1 MTFDIDSDANGKMVI
16 AGIDVAKLS
25 ESDEADPETTTSSRD
40 EPLGLSIR
48 LQQFQLSNLK
58 VCYRAL
64 PAHDY
69 CNRFERLDWD
79 GLLSLDLAGLAE
91 PALPLQAEGNLT
103 LTEVRLHNNR
113 LDRDLLGF
121 KNFSI
126 EDLRIDTLDV
136 ISIESILLEQLVL
149 LERSADASIPQ
160 VTKLEKLQVIK
171 LKLDALRSLN
181 ISEIN
186 LHEHEA
192 LLVTRADKQ
201 MEINEW
207 LIDSASSEKASDSD
221 KKAGQPSE
229 PFEFAIGKLS
239 YQTGK
244 SLQYQDISSDLSLA
258 IDVNTIE
265 LVLQDLDSKNPDQD
279 SKVSFSAKYGENGLI
294 SLEGTAKP
302 LMEKQSFNLAGRIE
316 AMDLRSLSVFTQ
328 EAIGHTIKT
337 GQLDADIKL
346 VANDNI
352 LDSQVDITLQHFDI
366 EAASA
371 EDQDKI
377 DAQLG
382 FPLNTSLSLI
392 KDKNNRISLSNSI
405 TGDLDSPEFDLNTI
419 FVRTITTALTETILS
434 FYTGFGLISLDD
446 GKLSLGASLKFKPV
460 AFDNGSDDM
469 TEAGTASLEK
479 MAELMNERPN
489 LHVTLCAF
497 TNTGDRKK
505 VLART
510 ARTPIEK
517 LKLDKRQMARL
528 QKLSEKREA
537 KVRDFLVER
546 KIAPSRLVDCLAR
559 HEEGEGL
566 AGVDIS
572 I

>member
-1 MTFDIDSDANGKMVI
+1 VITLLILIVGLRLSLLPLAEMGVNNWFEQQGIESSIENMTLDVSDAKFSISGLKGRANGSQVLSLDNVAIEWSWPALLENKVDLVSVVIDGVTFDIDSDANGKMVI

-25 ESDEADPETTTSSRD
+25 ESDKAGSETTNTSKD

-48 LQQFQLSNLK
+48 LQRFQLSNLE

-91 PALPLQAEGNLT
+91 PALPLQADGNLT

-126 EDLRIDTLDV
+126 EDLRIDTLDI

-171 LKLDALRSLN
+171 LKLETLNSLN

-186 LHEHEA
+186 LFEHEA

-201 MEINEW
+201 MEINDW

-221 KKAGQPSE
+221 KKAGQASE
-229 PFEFAIGKLS
+229 PFEFAIDKLS

-244 SLQYQDISSDLSLA
+244 SIQYQDISSDLSLA

-265 LVLQDLDSKNPDQD
+265 LVLQDLDSKKPDQD
-279 SKVSFSAKYGENGLI
+279 SKVSFSAKYGKNGLI
-294 SLEGTAKP
+294 SLKGTAKP
-302 LMEKQSFNLAGRIE
+302 MMEKQSFNLAGKIE
-316 AMDLRSLSVFTQ
+316 SLDLRTLSVFTR
-328 EAIGHTIKT
+328 EAIGHTINT

-346 VANDNI
+346 VANNNI
-352 LDSQVDITLQHFDI
+352 LDSQIDITLQHFDI

-371 EDQDKI
+371 EDQEKI
-377 DAQLG
+377 DARLG
-382 FPLNTSLSLI
+382 FPLNTSLALI
-392 KDKNNRISLSNSI
+392 KDKNNRISISNS
-405 TGDLDSPEFDLNTI
+405 
-419 FVRTITTALTETILS
+419 VR
-434 FYTGFGLISLDD
+434 GF
-446 GKLSLGASLKFKPV
+446 
-460 AFDNGSDDM
+460 
-469 TEAGTASLEK
+469 
-479 MAELMNERPN
+479 
-489 LHVTLCAF
+489 
-497 TNTGDRKK
+497 
-505 VLART
+505 
-510 ARTPIEK
+510 
-517 LKLDKRQMARL
+517 RQPG
-528 QKLSEKREA
+528 
-537 KVRDFLVER
+537 
-546 KIAPSRLVDCLAR
+546 I
-559 HEEGEGL
+559 
-566 AGVDIS
+566 
-572 I
+572 